1 MTNEPK
7 IDEFKI
13 LDYVKQTAV
22 KAGDILKKFFYSSN
36 SDFEEK
42 GISDWVS
49 EADKKSEEIIIE
61 LLEDKIHADFI
72 GEELG
77 EKRRGSEFVWYIDP
91 LDGTKNFVR
100 KIPFF
105 CVSIGLAYKNELILG
120 VVFSPIDEKMFW
132 AIKGKGAY
140 MNGNPIKTSQ
150 EGELKR
156 CLIATGL
163 PFRSKDYIDK
173 HLMFYKDIFLKG
185 VGIRHIGSA
194 ALEMC
199 YVANGSIDGYW
210 EIGLSPWDMAAGALI
225 VKEAQGIVSDIW
237 GGDKF
242 LETGCIICSNK
253 AIYNEI
259 LKIAKQLFL

>member
-1 MTNEPK
+1 MIP
-7 IDEFKI
+7 IDEYKT
-13 LDYVKQTAV
+13 LDDVKQAV
-22 KAGDILKKFFYSSN
+22 IKAGEILKQFFYSSN
-36 SDFEEK
+36 LKFEEK

-61 LLEDKIHADFI
+61 FLKDKLDADFV

-77 EKRRGSEFVWYIDP
+77 EKRLGSDFVWYIDP

-105 CVSIGLAYKNELILG
+105 CISVGLAHKDQIILG
-120 VVFSPIDEKMFW
+120 VVFSPIDSKMFW

-140 MNGNPIKTSQ
+140 MNGIPLKTS
-150 EGELKR
+150 EESEFKR

-163 PFRSKDYIDK
+163 PFRSKEFIDK
-173 HLMFYKDIFLKG
+173 HLLFYKDIFLKG

-210 EIGLSPWDMAAGALI
+210 EIGLSPWDMAAGSLI
-225 VKEAQGIVSDIW
+225 VKEAQGIVSDLW
-237 GGDKF
+237 GGEKF

-253 AIYNEI
+253 AIYDKI
-259 LKIAKQLFL
+259 LKIAKQLFSSM